1 MSRLWEKSVNRKKA
15 AGIAVL
21 ILLFLCG
28 VAGGYLYFSKVI
40 LSDKTLPGGAGMLSK
55 SEDLF
60 SLRMYYPVADHL
72 QIEERRL
79 PRRILPMAFAE
90 AVVEQ
95 YLKGPVDAKASV
107 VPQDAKLLSLY
118 KGSDGVLY
126 VDLSEEFR
134 RNFQGDAL
142 TEFLLLKGLYQS
154 IISNVEDIQDVKVL
168 IEDKETETLGG
179 HLYLLY
185 PLRDM
190 VSYEFRYSENIPQNQ
205 PATVFGRGGTGRL

>member
-1 MSRLWEKSVNRKKA
+1 MNRKRA
-15 AGIAVL
+15 VGIALLV
-21 ILLFLCG
+21 LLFLSG

-40 LSDKTLPGGAGMLSK
+40 LSEKAPLEVAGMLNK

-60 SLRMYYPVADHL
+60 SLRMYYPVGDHL

-79 PRRILPMAFAE
+79 PRRILPMAIAE
-90 AVVEQ
+90 AAVEQ
-95 YLKGPVDAKASV
+95 YLKGPVDAKASAM
-107 VPQDAKLLSLY
+107 PQDAKLLSLY
-118 KGSDGVLY
+118 KGADGVLY

-134 RNFQGDAL
+134 RNFRGDAL

-168 IEDKETETLGG
+168 IEGKETETLGG

-190 VSYEFRYSENIPQNQ
+190 VSYEFKYGESASRNQ
-205 PATVFGRGGTGRL
+205 PATVFGKGGTGRL